1 MFGDTETAT
10 VLISSRV
17 EWERT
22 YGKYVPENVIFYL
35 VLVILTSSSSSVHW
49 DSEITSIY
57 VTDDSSTFNSTIT
70 VRSHNN
76 TVVGYQILMNI
87 FKLIITRNIYFVF
100 HSCLIYKGKA
110 KEEVEIRS
118 FIIFNITSSQTDLY
132 YTHQL
137 SSSVRVVVIAFWWI

>member
-22 YGKYVPENVIFYL
+22 YGKYVPENVIFYI
-35 VLVILTSSSSSVHW
+35 VLVILSTSSSSSVHW

-100 HSCLIYKGKA
+100 HSCLIYKG
-110 KEEVEIRS
+110 ES
-118 FIIFNITSSQTDLY
+118 
-132 YTHQL
+132 
-137 SSSVRVVVIAFWWI
+137 